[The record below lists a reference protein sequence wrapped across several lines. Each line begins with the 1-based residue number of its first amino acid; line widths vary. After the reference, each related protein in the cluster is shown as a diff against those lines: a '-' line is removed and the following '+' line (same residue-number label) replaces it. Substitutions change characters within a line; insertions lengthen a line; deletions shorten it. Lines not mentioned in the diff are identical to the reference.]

1 MRRIIVILIVILA
14 GVRASIAQSGRPITA
29 QTAAGVVPSGLYGP
43 GRAGSAVF
51 SPNGKLLA
59 VASSSGVRLFEVGAI
74 GAGDTLDGDP
84 FPATGVSFSPDG
96 AVLVASSLGY
106 NVRKFDPFS
115 GAKVADLYPLLGGS
129 PGSAAYDPLGRF
141 YAISGGEVISIFDA
155 ATDEP
160 VRDLTGHAGRVLAM
174 TYSADGMWLASA
186 SSDGSVKVWNA
197 ADGTEA
203 LTLLGHD
210 APVGSVGFSDDG
222 DRLIT
227 GSDDGSVRVWDR
239 ETGAELLVLVEGEPG
254 SAAGAFSPDGHTTAV
269 GGSDGRV
276 LLVDA
281 QTGAQIAEIGQ
292 HDGPLLN
299 MAFNADGSLLA
310 SVSRER
316 VTLYDVRTLQ
326 EIGRIAYV
334 PAIAAIALSPDGML
348 LAAGEPSGHIRLYD
362 TLTGKES
369 ANFALGLPPL
379 RDLAFSADGSTVLA
393 ATADSRLGVRRVDG
407 TTSSVEYDAGQSITA
422 LAVHPVNPVI
432 NAALAD
438 GSLYWWDAV
447 SGSQTGAVNTHPAP
461 VTAVAFS
468 PDGQWMASADAS
480 GAVFVWSV
488 ETGEWDHLLEG
499 ADAGIVSIAFSADG
513 RRLATGQQNGFV
525 RIWRIG
531 QGEAPELT
539 LEPPD
544 GRVVGA
550 VAWSPDGSVLAVGL
564 SDGELALYNTV
575 TGERIASSWGHIGM
589 LTGLAFSPDGT
600 TLYSSADDGLLVVWR
615 TL

>member
-1 MRRIIVILIVILA
+1 MRRITAILIVILVWV
-14 GVRASIAQSGRPITA
+14 GASTAQSGRPITS
-29 QTAAGVVPSGLYGP
+29 QTAAEVIPAGLYGP
-43 GRAGSAVF
+43 GRAGSAAF

-84 FPATGVSFSPDG
+84 FPATGVDFSPDG
-96 AVLVASSLGY
+96 AVMIASSLSY

-115 GAKVADLYPLLGGS
+115 GDKVGDLYPPLGGS
-129 PGSAAYDPLGRF
+129 PGSAAYDPQGRF

-155 ATDEP
+155 ATDQP
-160 VRDLTGHAGRVLAM
+160 VRDLSGHAGRVLAM
-174 TYSADGMWLASA
+174 TYSADGKWLASA
-186 SSDGSVKVWNA
+186 SSDGSVKVWNG
-197 ADGTEA
+197 ADGVET

-210 APVGSVGFSDDG
+210 APIGSVGFSDDG

-254 SAAGAFSPDGHTTAV
+254 SAAGAFSPDGRTTAV

-292 HDGPLLN
+292 HDGPLLD

-310 SVSRER
+310 SVSSER

-334 PAIAAIALSPDGML
+334 PAIAAIALSPDGAL

-362 TLTGKES
+362 TLTGKQS
-369 ANFALGLPPL
+369 RDLALGLPPL
-379 RDLAFSADGSTVLA
+379 RGLAFSADGSTVLA
-393 ATADSRLGVRRVDG
+393 ATADSHLGVSRVDG
-407 TTSSVEYDAGQSITA
+407 TTSSVVYDAGQSIAA
-422 LAVHPVNPVI
+422 LAVHPTNPVI

-447 SGSQTGAVNTHPAP
+447 SGSQNGAVDTHPAP
-461 VTAVAFS
+461 VTVVGFS
-468 PDGQWMASADAS
+468 PDGRWMVSADAS
-480 GAVFVWSV
+480 GTVFIWSV

-499 ADAGIVSIAFSADG
+499 ADSGIASVAFSADG
-513 RRLATGQQNGFV
+513 RRLAAGQDSGSV
-525 RIWRIG
+525 RIWTVGR
-531 QGEAPELT
+531 GESPELT
-539 LEPPD
+539 LEPPF
-544 GRVVGA
+544 GRAIGA
-550 VAWSPDGSVLAVGL
+550 VAWSPDGSVLAVGM
-564 SDGELALYNTV
+564 SDGELALFNTA
-575 TGERIASSWGHIGM
+575 TGERITSNWGHIGM
-589 LTGLAFSPDGT
+589 INGLAFSPDGT
-600 TLYSSADDGLLVVWR
+600 TLYSSADDGLLVVWQ
-615 TL
+615 TF